1 MYKQMQIIIMK
12 ILLIITAC
20 FFISSC
26 HNTKTPDA
34 ASTIIN
40 IDIDARKPITAS
52 EYFSH
57 TDIVELETGDESV
70 IADISKIMFAD
81 EFIAIA
87 DRRGKQICLFGY
99 DGHHIRTIRREG
111 RGPQEYI
118 SMSTATIDPANHRFI
133 IYDDMTEK
141 LKFYTYEGEWDGE
154 QSCEQLVCDMTVSNN
169 TLYMTLHDTYSN
181 TKDYVAMMPLTDG
194 GNISV
199 IYPFT
204 APQKTNIGLNGTTI
218 SNCSTNVLLSQRFD
232 NNIYEIVGDK
242 VTPKYTMNFG
252 TFDCTDVVNNMDGE
266 QLTETLFENNHV
278 YGINNMMETDK
289 YLFFRTNIPGI
300 VIYDKQKQHATY
312 CASIKVENVPISTS
326 TTAVVDNTT
335 DKIVSILSAGHV
347 LLAAERFAQNGDA
360 KDGTEINEQF
370 QRVMD
375 NITEDSN
382 PVIMIHHLK

>member
-1 MYKQMQIIIMK
+1 MK

-20 FFISSC
+20 LFLNSC
-26 HNTKTPDA
+26 NNTKNPDG

-40 IDIDARKPITAS
+40 IDIDARNPINSS

-57 TDIVELETGDESV
+57 TDIVELENGDGSV

-118 SMSTATIDPANHRFI
+118 SMSTATIDPANRRFI

-181 TKDYVAMMPLTDG
+181 TKDYVAMMPLNNG

-204 APQKTNIGLNGTTI
+204 APQKTDIGLNGTTI
-218 SNCSTNVLLSQRFD
+218 SNCSPKVLMSQRFD
-232 NNIYEIVGDK
+232 NNIYEIAEDK
-242 VTPKYTMNFG
+242 VTPKYTMDFG

-278 YGINNMMETDK
+278 YGITNMMETDK
-289 YLFFRTNIPGI
+289 YLFFKTNIPGI
-300 VIYDKQKQHATY
+300 GIYDKQKERATY
-312 CASIKVENVPISTS
+312 CTSIKVENVPISTS

-335 DKIVSILSAGHV
+335 DKIVSILNASHV
-347 LLAAERFAQNGDA
+347 LLAAERFAKNNNA
-360 KDGTEINEQF
+360 KDGIKINEQF